1 MGIWRLSG
9 NRKSLREGG
18 VKRQS
23 IVARGSGRT
32 AIVSIVFVASMFR
45 LGIVF
50 IIRGSVG
57 AISTGSSPT
66 ATNV

>member
-1 MGIWRLSG
+1 MFVW
-9 NRKSLREGG
+9 KSKVAQGG

-32 AIVSIVFVASMFR
+32 AIVSIVFVVSMFR
-45 LGIVF
+45 LRLDIVF

-57 AISTGSSPT
+57 AISTGSSPA